1 MKITS
6 SAKTASVKYSRY
18 VGLNSQYHPM
28 FLKSLALRWIINP
41 TQVTAFCIY
50 FLVYQTHENMGE
62 NMMFIQKLPLFCL
75 FINNYTLMFTYLL
88 LDIEQWGWYM
98 LNLNKYSFPQDPLQW
113 AKMCVLNIASSG
125 KFSSDRTISEYAR
138 DIWGVEPNDIKLPP
152 PHEGL
157 DSMDSKP
164 PQKKWDL
171 SR

>member
-1 MKITS
+1 
-6 SAKTASVKYSRY
+6 
-18 VGLNSQYHPM
+18 
-28 FLKSLALRWIINP
+28 
-41 TQVTAFCIY
+41 
-50 FLVYQTHENMGE
+50 
-62 NMMFIQKLPLFCL
+62 
-75 FINNYTLMFTYLL
+75 MFTYLL

-98 LNLNKYSFPQDPLQW
+98 LNLYKYSFPQDPLQW

-171 SR
+171 SW

>member
-1 MKITS
+1 MNYQSQNHASNCFLYFFLEYQPQGRDYDVYPKIATFLPIYKQLYTWS
-6 SAKTASVKYSRY
+6 LLIYC
-18 VGLNSQYHPM
+18 LINSNADDTCSIKM
-28 FLKSLALRWIINP
+28 
-41 TQVTAFCIY
+41 
-50 FLVYQTHENMGE
+50 
-62 NMMFIQKLPLFCL
+62 
-75 FINNYTLMFTYLL
+75 
-88 LDIEQWGWYM
+88 
-98 LNLNKYSFPQDPLQW
+98 KYSFPQNPLEW

-171 SR
+171 SW